1 MVMTEKSDDEPETGA
16 RKQPCVCMGE
26 VCAWVRCVYM
36 GRVCMCGWSESFYT
50 RSIIVY
56 GASTTIADNHTRAY
70 TLDARIHN
78 QPVGSICVFVNP
90 VGSFFEI
97 ATGLKT

>member
-1 MVMTEKSDDEPETGA
+1 MTEKSDDEPETGA

-56 GASTTIADNHTRAY
+56 GASTNIADNHTHAY
-70 TLDARIHN
+70 TLDACISN
-78 QPVGSICVFVNP
+78 QHAQILHTSWLDLCLCKPCRQ
-90 VGSFFEI
+90 FF
-97 ATGLKT
+97 